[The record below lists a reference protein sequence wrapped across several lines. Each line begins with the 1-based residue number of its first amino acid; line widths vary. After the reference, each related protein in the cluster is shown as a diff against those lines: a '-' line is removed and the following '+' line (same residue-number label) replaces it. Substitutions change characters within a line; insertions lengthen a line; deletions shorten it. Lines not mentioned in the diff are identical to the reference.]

1 MSRRLLIEKLDL
13 LLAMII
19 AIGPLSTDMYLP
31 AFPAMSAELHG
42 GAASA
47 PLTLAAWFGGIA
59 LGQLVHGPLSD
70 RFGRKAPLQLG
81 TALYVGASVGCALA
95 SSMPVLVAF
104 RALAAF
110 GGAAGLVIHRA
121 IIRDVAASGDEAARI
136 VSRLQLIVSV
146 VPMLAPS
153 AGGFIVQTAGWRT
166 IFWVAAA
173 YGLLCLLVA
182 QQQLRET
189 RPPGNRSGESL
200 EALAPDYWAV
210 LRDRGFTAH
219 VLTGSFAT
227 LSLFAFLGGAPA
239 VFLLHYGMTP
249 TQFGLM
255 LAANGAAYALG
266 TWLNVTAIRRFGLS
280 LTLSLSAGGLLCGAA
295 LMLLCAVGDIGG
307 LWGIEGPMI
316 FMTLVLGC
324 LLPDAGIGAIGPHRR
339 HAGIASALY
348 GAIIFAIGALGTI
361 GVGLVGTAAAIPM
374 AAVVVLGAALAWASS
389 LLRPVPKWPS

>member
-1 MSRRLLIEKLDL
+1 MSQWLAIAKLDL
-13 LLAMII
+13 LLAMMI
-19 AIGPLSTDMYLP
+19 ALGPLSTDMYLP

-42 GAASA
+42 DAALA
-47 PLTLAAWFGGIA
+47 PLTLAGWFGGIA

-70 RFGRKAPLQLG
+70 RFGRKTPLLLG
-81 TALYVGASVGCALA
+81 TLLYVVASVGCALA
-95 SSMPVLVAF
+95 SSISVLVLF

-121 IIRDVAASGDEAARI
+121 IIRDVATSGDAAARI
-136 VSRLQLIVSV
+136 VSRLQLIMSV

-153 AGGFIVQTAGWRT
+153 VGGLIVQTAGWRT

-173 YGLLCLLVA
+173 YGLLCMLVA
-182 QQQLRET
+182 QRHLRET
-189 RPPGNRSGESL
+189 RPPGTRISESVD
-200 EALAPDYWAV
+200 AIVPQYWAV

-249 TQFGLM
+249 TLFGAM

-280 LTLSLSAGGLLCGAA
+280 LTLSLSAGGLLCGAVV
-295 LMLLCAVGDIGG
+295 MLLCAVSGIGG
-307 LWGIEGPMI
+307 LWGIEAPMI

-339 HAGIASALY
+339 QAGIASALY

-361 GVGLVGTAAAIPM
+361 GVGLVGTTGAIPL
-374 AAVVVLGAALAWASS
+374 AAVVMLGAGLAWASS
-389 LLRPVPKWPS
+389 LLRPVSKWPS